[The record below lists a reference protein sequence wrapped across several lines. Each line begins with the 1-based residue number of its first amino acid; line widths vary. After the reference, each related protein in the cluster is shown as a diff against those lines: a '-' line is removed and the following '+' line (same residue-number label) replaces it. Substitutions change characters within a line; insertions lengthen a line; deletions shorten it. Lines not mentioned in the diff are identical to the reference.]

1 MIAEPGQIVIN
12 ALVITTISLFSH
24 AIGILDRTGFTTAFL
39 VGLTV
44 VTFGDWTWLSILV
57 SFLLVAGAATRFRY
71 KQKAEMGAAESKRGA
86 RTWQNVLANG
96 AVATV
101 SAVLF
106 GVTVHPV
113 FAAAFLGAVSTS
125 AADTLATELGLLYPY
140 EPTLI
145 TDLRRRVRPGTSGG
159 VTLLGEVASTLGAL
173 VIGVAA
179 VTTGYA
185 GIASSRLVAI
195 SLAAGLSGSTVD
207 SLLGATV
214 QAVFRCP
221 GCGGIT
227 EKTIHCEEST
237 ALVRG
242 TRWVDNNTVNFLST
256 IAGSA
261 VAALMYLMSL

>member
-1 MIAEPGQIVIN
+1 
-12 ALVITTISLFSH
+12 
-24 AIGILDRTGFTTAFL
+24 
-39 VGLTV
+39 
-44 VTFGDWTWLSILV
+44 
-57 SFLLVAGAATRFRY
+57 
-71 KQKAEMGAAESKRGA
+71 
-86 RTWQNVLANG
+86 
-96 AVATV
+96 
-101 SAVLF
+101 VLF

-125 AADTLATELGLLYPY
+125 AADTLATELGLLYPH